1 MLQRCVAKLF
11 ACGLS
16 EVEKLDDPD
25 DAGRLIIWVCRV
37 DILQQFPQKC
47 MFPDDVES
55 WIIKLATD
63 AQMLRLIASI
73 KLNRRTLNWSVDV
86 GCFQL
91 VHFSQAS
98 TQIDA
103 VKHRRSGKIVQLPE
117 PFACEEQN
125 VGQWMWISENQDETK
140 SLLHVGR
147 KGDQKQLKYLF
158 EEEVKAPGEG
168 KSIFLTLIFLP
179 S

>member
-1 MLQRCVAKLF
+1 
-11 ACGLS
+11 
-16 EVEKLDDPD
+16 
-25 DAGRLIIWVCRV
+25 
-37 DILQQFPQKC
+37 

-147 KGDQKQLKYLF
+147 KGDQKQLKHLF
-158 EEEVKAPGEG
+158 EEEVEAIGLWDPVLLGLAPAVPVASSSGAA
-168 KSIFLTLIFLP
+168 P
-179 S
+179 SAVGSATINNNAI

>member
-1 MLQRCVAKLF
+1 MNRSVLYIIPNNGKKSNGLAQWMLQRCVATLF

-16 EVEKLDDPD
+16 EVEILDDPK

-37 DILQQFPQKC
+37 DVGTKLPRQC
-47 MFPDDVES
+47 MFPDEVEN

-73 KLNRRTLNWSVDV
+73 KLNRHTLNWSVDV

-117 PFACEEQN
+117 PFACEEQ
-125 VGQWMWISENQDETK
+125 I
-140 SLLHVGR
+140 L
-147 KGDQKQLKYLF
+147 
-158 EEEVKAPGEG
+158 
-168 KSIFLTLIFLP
+168 
-179 S
+179 